1 MAYPITRQF
10 GPNAKGSELTFAD
23 MDNNLLYLDSKVT
36 GSNNYIP
43 MYSGSTYLTSS
54 VMYQLG
60 GNIGIGI
67 TSPNGK
73 LQVVGG
79 SITTAIANA
88 YNTCATRFDLA
99 NPAISLGIG
108 YVNTDIPMLQG
119 FNNLLNIAT
128 DITINPFGGNVG
140 IGTTAPNS
148 KLTINGNTTITGSI
162 TSSNGMLVRNGGQE
176 YFQITSTGDLTSNQ
190 NKSYFGLRDVNN
202 AFVLYSEYNSVNQ
215 LRIDAFGSIT
225 YLQESDGEVNIG
237 FSTYQGNK
245 LSVNGSTL
253 LSGSATITNVLTLPP
268 VNPLPSGKPTGSL
281 AVSGS
286 GANCKIYFFN
296 GSWNALF

>member
-23 MDNNLLYLDSKVT
+23 MDNNLLYLDSKIT
-36 GSNNYIP
+36 GSSNYIP

-60 GNIGIGI
+60 GNIGIGT
-67 TSPNGK
+67 TSPSGK

-79 SITTAIANA
+79 SITTAIADA

-108 YVNTDIPMLQG
+108 YVAADIPMLQG
-119 FNNLLNIAT
+119 FNNLINVAT

-140 IGTTAPNS
+140 IGTTTPNS
-148 KLTINGNTTITGSI
+148 KLEVVGSLRITGSV
-162 TSSNGMLVRNGGQE
+162 TSSNGMLVSNGGIIVGGGASFDGNVSIFE
-176 YFQITSTGDLTSNQ
+176 SSLNLDGSGGLININDGELRVTGS
-190 NKSYFGLRDVNN
+190 
-202 AFVLYSEYNSVNQ
+202 A
-215 LRIDAFGSIT
+215 SIT
-225 YLQESDGEVNIG
+225 D
-237 FSTYQGNK
+237 
-245 LSVNGSTL
+245 
-253 LSGSATITNVLTLPP
+253 VLTLSP
-268 VNPLPSGKPTGSL
+268 VSPLPSGKPTGSL